1 MNNISDNNFTLD
13 IYGDSNNPHVIF
25 FGGWGVSADSY
36 KDRLQLLA
44 EHFYIYGISLPGFG
58 NNEPLDFRRNDI
70 KGHAH
75 FFSEN
80 VMPMLETPNRVVM
93 MGHSTGAGVATLVA
107 NRHLDLVEKLVLVSP
122 IGSPDPL
129 NKSFIR
135 MFNAINLKEAL
146 KYSTA
151 EYWRRALP
159 NMRLGVDAK
168 YIDLTQPIAN
178 AIGGGVEVFIFVS
191 EEDKIAPPG
200 SMSTISGANVMWV
213 TGGHAWFKTNPEDLL
228 TSMIDI
234 IKPKTD
240 EAPPYYEDKLTLLES
255 IVNLFKSFFKK

>member
-1 MNNISDNNFTLD
+1 MNNISDSNFTLD
-13 IYGDSNNPHVIF
+13 VYGEDSNPHVVF

-58 NNEPLDFRRNDI
+58 ENEPLDFKNNDI
-70 KGHAH
+70 KGHAN

-80 VMPMLETPNRVVM
+80 VMPRIETPNRLVM

-107 NRHLDLVEKLVLVSP
+107 NKHLDLVEKLVLVSP

-129 NKSFIR
+129 NKSFMR
-135 MFNAINLKEAL
+135 MFNAIDLREAL

-168 YIDLTQPIAN
+168 YIDLSKPIAEVIN
-178 AIGGGVEVFIFVS
+178 SGVEVFIFVS

-200 SMSTISGANVMWV
+200 SMSRIDGANVMWV
-213 TGGHAWFKTNPEDLL
+213 SGGHAWFKTNPEDLL

-234 IKPKTD
+234 IKPK
-240 EAPPYYEDKLTLLES
+240 EAEAEPIDTKPTIIEA
-255 IVNLFKSFFKK
+255 IVNLFKSLFKK